1 MRRQV
6 QTAAFDIPE
15 YEPRRIGYYRPR
27 ILPHHLRRLWLEKKR
42 TKKSMTKLIDDALD
56 EYFNCRQVS

>member
-1 MRRQV
+1 MRKQV
-6 QTAAFDIPE
+6 QTAAFDVPE

-42 TKKSMTKLIDDALD
+42 TKKSMTKLVDDALD
-56 EYFNCRQVS
+56 EYFDRRQLS

>member
-6 QTAAFDIPE
+6 QTAAFDVPE
-15 YEPRRIGYYRPR
+15 FEPQRIGYYLPR

>member
-6 QTAAFDIPE
+6 QTAAFDVPE
-15 YEPRRIGYYRPR
+15 FEPRRIGHYRPR

-42 TKKSMTKLIDDALD
+42 TKKSMTKLVDDALD
-56 EYFNCRQVS
+56 EYFDRRQVS